1 MRRWNSTWLM
11 LCIAAAVRVVTAQY
25 LETTI
30 PMDCGEAAVWNP
42 VNDHVYVTTS
52 SGVAVIDGRTNE
64 VIKQITAADA
74 NALCLNPVMGKLYVT
89 TENNMMYV
97 LDAAA
102 DTILGSVSVP
112 GGPWDMVFN
121 TTMDKLYVACDDGD
135 VERVRV
141 YDGAS
146 DTLITEIGL
155 GEYGPEHMLWSPD
168 GNRVLCPHGPDTM
181 YVINCATDQVVS
193 RLSTPRGC
201 RYMCWDAVN
210 HRVYALYS
218 NKVYVLN
225 AIADSIVAVIPLPTS
240 NSSHICSAPFP
251 NKLFATNGSWTYVI
265 DGGTNQISD
274 SIRVNLGFMA
284 CDTHKAKVY
293 AAARPPQVLDAR
305 GDSVLVSLPVTA
317 GDIETIVWDQT
328 DSRVYML
335 DFENSAIY
343 VIRDTATG
351 IAEPAGGISC
361 QERADATVF
370 SGTLLFSGSAP
381 ASLLD
386 LTGRRVGRLKLGAN
400 DVHQLRTG
408 VYFIKPDNEAAARKI
423 IIQN

>member
-1 MRRWNSTWLM
+1 
-11 LCIAAAVRVVTAQY
+11 
-25 LETTI
+25 
-30 PMDCGEAAVWNP
+30 MDCGEAAVWNP
-42 VNDHVYVTTS
+42 VNDHVYVTNYS
-52 SGVAVIDGRTNE
+52 SGVAVIDGRTNQ
-64 VIKQITAADA
+64 VIKQVAAASA
-74 NALCLNPVMGKLYVT
+74 NALCLNPVMDKLYVT
-89 TENNMMYV
+89 TDNNMMYV

-102 DTILGSVSVP
+102 DTILHSVIVP
-112 GGPWDMVFN
+112 DGPWDMVFSN
-121 TTMDKLYVACDDGD
+121 TTNKLYVNCNDGD
-135 VERVRV
+135 LTRVRV

-146 DTLITEIGL
+146 DTLIAEIRFSDFG
-155 GEYGPEHMLWSPD
+155 GDRMLWSPD
-168 GNRVLCPHGPDTM
+168 GNRVLCPAAPDTM
-181 YVINCATDQVVS
+181 CAIDCTTDQVAS
-193 RLSTPRGC
+193 RIPTPGGFRDI
-201 RYMCWDAVN
+201 CWDAVN
-210 HRVYALYS
+210 HRVYALYDT
-218 NKVYVLN
+218 KVYVFN
-225 AIADSIVAVIPLPTS
+225 AIADSIVAVIPLPTF
-240 NSSHICSAPFP
+240 NSANICAAPFP
-251 NKLFATNGSWTYVI
+251 NKLFAANGSWTYVI
-265 DGGTNQISD
+265 DGGTNRISD
-274 SIRVNLGFMA
+274 SIRVNLGFMT

-305 GDSVLVSLPVTA
+305 GDSVLASIPVSA

-370 SGTLLFSGSAP
+370 SGTLLFSSSAP

-386 LTGRRVGRLKLGAN
+386 LTGRRVGRLKPGAN

-423 IIQN
+423 VIQN